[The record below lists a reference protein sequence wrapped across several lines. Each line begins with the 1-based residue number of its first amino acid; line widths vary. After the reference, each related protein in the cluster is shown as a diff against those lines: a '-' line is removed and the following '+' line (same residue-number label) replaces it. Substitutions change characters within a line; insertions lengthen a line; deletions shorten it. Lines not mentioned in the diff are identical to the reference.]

1 MTTSTNT
8 INYTW
13 NITGLYA
20 VNTYT
25 GFPLVVTDVM
35 WNYSGEQ
42 WTTDYSTSYQ
52 ASVAGDQKVVF
63 DPNNFTDFT
72 QLTEEEVI
80 AWVQADL
87 GQAAI
92 DQYRDQIVRTIQSQI
107 DTSTQDGEYQPLPW
121 NN

>member
-25 GFPLVVTDVM
+25 GYPLVVTDVM
-35 WNYSGEQ
+35 WNLSGEQ
-42 WTTDYSTSYQ
+42 WLPDYSTSYQ
-52 ASVAGDQKVVF
+52 ASVNGDQKVEF
-63 DPNNFTDFT
+63 TPDNFTDFT
-72 QLTEEEVI
+72 ALTEAEVI
-80 AWVQADL
+80 AWVQNDL
-87 GQAAI
+87 GQSAI
-92 DQYRDQIVRTIQSQI
+92 DQYTTQISTTIESQKN
-107 DTSTQDGEYQPLPW
+107 TSSQDGEYQPLPW

>member
-13 NITGLYA
+13 NITGLYT

-42 WTTDYSTSYQ
+42 WTEDHSTSYQ
-52 ASVAGDQKVVF
+52 ASVAGDQRVVF
-63 DPNNFTDFT
+63 DPANFTDFT
-72 QLTEEEVI
+72 KLSKAEVI

-92 DQYRDQIVRTIQSQI
+92 DQYTAQIATTIASQI
-107 DTSTQDGEYQPLPW
+107 NTSNQNGEYQPLPW
-121 NN
+121 DE

>member
-1 MTTSTNT
+1 MTTSTNI

-35 WNYSGEQ
+35 WNLSGEQ
-42 WTTDYSTSYQ
+42 WTEDLSTSYQ
-52 ASVAGDQKVVF
+52 ASVNGDQKVVF
-63 DPNNFTDFT
+63 DPENFTDFT
-72 QLTEEEVI
+72 QLTEAEVI
-80 AWVQADL
+80 AWVQNDL
-87 GQAAI
+87 GPAAI
-92 DQYRDQIVRTIQSQI
+92 DQYTAQISTTIESQKN
-107 DTSTQDGEYQPLPW
+107 TSSQDGEYQPLPW

>member
-1 MTTSTNT
+1 MTTSTNI

-13 NITGLYA
+13 NITGLYT

-42 WTTDYSTSYQ
+42 WLPDYSTSYQ
-52 ASVAGDQKVVF
+52 ASVNGDQKVVF

-72 QLTEEEVI
+72 QLTEAEVI
-80 AWVQADL
+80 TWVQNDL
-87 GQAAI
+87 GQSAI
-92 DQYRDQIVRTIQSQI
+92 DQYTLQISTTIASQI
-107 DTSTQDGEYQPLPW
+107 DINSQDGEYQPLPW
-121 NN
+121 GN